1 MPGRFHLHRVGCATE
16 IGEQSPAFSTGWQGP
31 AVFTADNLSADEEL
45 LSLLK
50 PKPRLLSCHEGEDCV
65 KGEKRKC

>member
-1 MPGRFHLHRVGCATE
+1 MRDRNWRAKPRLLHGRLH
-16 IGEQSPAFSTGWQGP
+16 P
-31 AVFTADNLSADEEL
+31 AVFTVDNLSADEEL

-50 PKPRLLSCHEGEDCV
+50 PKPRLLSRHEGEDCV

>member
-1 MPGRFHLHRVGCATE
+1 MRDRNWRAKPRLLHGRH
-16 IGEQSPAFSTGWQGP
+16 P

-45 LSLLK
+45 LNLLN
-50 PKPRLLSCHEGEDCV
+50 PKPRLLSWREGEDCV

>member
-1 MPGRFHLHRVGCATE
+1 MRDRNWRAKPRLLHGRLH
-16 IGEQSPAFSTGWQGP
+16 P

-45 LSLLK
+45 LNLLYLETA
-50 PKPRLLSCHEGEDCV
+50 LLSWHEGEDCV